1 MLYFFPNFFQNLCCQ
16 KQGVAYTPVFTAL
29 ISNSLSKIYLVDGLP
44 GLLPMGQVRRESYLP
59 KRNLYLSGRADR
71 GFLNPDEWFSY
82 IFERVIRQQIKK
94 SILEMIQKG
103 AVPENIHT
111 LPQKRLIKV
120 GEFFKTKT
128 FKKKCIK
135 LYWNLQRDAGSYKK
149 SLLWVCVNLWSYWMI
164 EVGGSS

>member
-1 MLYFFPNFFQNLCCQ
+1 M
-16 KQGVAYTPVFTAL
+16 AYTPVFTVL

-71 GFLNPDEWFSY
+71 GFLNPGEWFSY

-128 FKKKCIK
+128 LQKKVYQALLEFPEGCRV
-135 LYWNLQRDAGSYKK
+135 LQKIPSVGTYIGINIFRNYKMQ
-149 SLLWVCVNLWSYWMI
+149 SIFTCSR
-164 EVGGSS
+164 